1 MSQMKTLTRKDY
13 FMTSY
18 IVVTTVAVVM
28 GLITLS
34 LIKVWISTSNNPDNL
49 CPYRKPLKARPL
61 PFLVN
66 Q

>member
-1 MSQMKTLTRKDY
+1 MSRMKTLIRKDY

-18 IVVTTVAVVM
+18 IIVTTVAAVM

-49 CPYRKPLKARPL
+49 
-61 PFLVN
+61 
-66 Q
+66 

>member
-1 MSQMKTLTRKDY
+1 MSQMKTLIRKDY

-49 CPYRKPLKARPL
+49 
-61 PFLVN
+61 
-66 Q
+66 

>member
-1 MSQMKTLTRKDY
+1 MRRVLIRTLP
-13 FMTSY
+13 Y

-49 CPYRKPLKARPL
+49 
-61 PFLVN
+61 
-66 Q
+66 